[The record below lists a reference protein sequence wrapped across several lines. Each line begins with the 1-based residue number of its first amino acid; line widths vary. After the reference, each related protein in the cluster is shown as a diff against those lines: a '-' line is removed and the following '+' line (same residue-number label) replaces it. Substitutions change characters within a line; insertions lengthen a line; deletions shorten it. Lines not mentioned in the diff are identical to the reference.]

1 MSSPAG
7 GPATLKD
14 VARLTR
20 RHPATVSRALNGSP
34 LVAPRTAEAII
45 EAAVTLG
52 YVRNQAAASL
62 RTQSTRT
69 IGVLAADL
77 SDPLLTPLVLGAE
90 DALRDAGYMMLV
102 ASAGH
107 TRARQR
113 AALSGMLSRRADGL
127 VIAAADDAD
136 LPDLAGVPILA
147 VAAGYV
153 SARLPSASADFATAA
168 RLVAGH
174 LALLGH
180 RTVACISCA
189 SGPVPTQILATA
201 IRRAGLTVPR
211 GLVATTAA
219 ATAEEGRR
227 CCQALLTAGT
237 AFTAIVTG
245 SDMLAAGCY
254 AALAAAGRS
263 CPDDVSVTGFGD
275 LPLSGSLWPPLTSI
289 RLPQH
294 DVGAAAARLLVTH
307 LRQPAEPAGSLQLAP
322 ILLARESTGHPVC
335 RRPRPSVRRAGFP

>member
-1 MSSPAG
+1 MISPAR

-14 VARLTR
+14 VAELTR
-20 RHPATVSRALNGSP
+20 CHPATVSRALNGSP
-34 LVAPRTAEAII
+34 HVAPRTAEAII
-45 EAAVTLG
+45 QAAVTLG

-90 DALRDAGYMMLV
+90 DALREAGYMMLV
-102 ASAGH
+102 ASTGH

-127 VIAAADDAD
+127 VIAAADDPG

-211 GLVATTAA
+211 RLVATTAA

-227 CCQALLTAGT
+227 CCQVLLAAGT

-263 CPDDVSVTGFGD
+263 CPDVSVTGFGD
-275 LPLSGSLWPPLTSI
+275 LPLSGSLWPPLTTI
-289 RLPQH
+289 RLPQA
-294 DVGAAAARLLVTH
+294 DVGAAAARLLVTQ
-307 LRQPAEPAGSLQLAP
+307 LREPAEPAGSLQLAP
-322 ILLARESTGHPVC
+322 VLLARESTGHPVR